1 MSSNKQV
8 KNSKK
13 KSKDINYTEPEEQTE
28 INLEASEQE
37 LDEQEADKQ
46 EADEQEA
53 DEQEVDEQD
62 ADEQEADDQGV
73 DKQEADEQEAD
84 EQEADGDNTN
94 IPELEMVS
102 NALKERY
109 EYKPMIRSEI
119 IYLHPSN
126 YITSEVMTKFE
137 YCEII
142 SIRSKQIENGSMPF
156 TDVGNITNPIE
167 IAKKEIEDK
176 KCPLDIIR
184 MLTDKV
190 AEKWSVNDMAIP
202 YD

>member
-1 MSSNKQV
+1 MSYNKQV

-13 KSKDINYTEPEEQTE
+13 KSKDINNTEPEEQTE
-28 INLEASEQE
+28 INLEA
-37 LDEQEADKQ
+37 DDQ

-53 DEQEVDEQD
+53 DEQDNEQETDEQDYDEQEVDEQED
-62 ADEQEADDQGV
+62 DEQKADEQEL
-73 DKQEADEQEAD
+73 
-84 EQEADGDNTN
+84 DGENNN
-94 IPELEMVS
+94 IPELEIVS
-102 NALKERY
+102 DALKERY

-126 YITSEVMTKFE
+126 YITSEVMSKFE

-184 MLTDKV
+184 MITDKV

>member
-8 KNSKK
+8 KNSK
-13 KSKDINYTEPEEQTE
+13 KDINYTEPEEQTE

-37 LDEQEADKQ
+37 LDEQELDEK
-46 EADEQEA
+46 EVDEQDA
-53 DEQEVDEQD
+53 DEQD

-73 DKQEADEQEAD
+73 DEQEADADEQEAD
-84 EQEADGDNTN
+84 EQELDGDNTN